1 MILRPPRS
9 TRTDTPFPYTSLF
22 LSDPAP
28 SLQTPPQSGSGH
40 ALAGKRSGQLGMS
53 RRLGK
58 RLPLRRALARAA
70 NVHDQN
76 FGLEQSVVHLVA
88 AVDVSAATLVR
99 LPYHLGIIAPDIEA
113 AIEEIG
119 RAAGREGGGQDG

>member
-1 MILRPPRS
+1 MTHSFP
-9 TRTDTPFPYTSLF
+9 TRGS
-22 LSDPAP
+22 SDR
-28 SLQTPPQSGSGH
+28 
-40 ALAGKRSGQLGMS
+40 GKRSGQLGMS

-99 LPYHLGIIAPDIEA
+99 LPSHLGIIAQDIEA
-113 AIEEIG
+113 AIEAGDVFGGLFLAKVRICVADDLLNLSL
-119 RAAGREGGGQDG
+119 RLAA